1 MSRYAGIGLEA
12 ERVRILVVEDE
23 RDLADAIARGLR
35 REGMAVDVALDGS
48 NGLEKALVNGYDV
61 VVLDRDLP
69 RLHGDDVCRELL
81 ARGSTARILMLTAAS
96 GTRDRIEGLD
106 LGADDY
112 LGKPFD
118 FGELTA
124 RIRALARRGHSTRE
138 PVLRRLDIELDPA
151 TRRAERGGRSIELTR
166 KEFAVLEVLMRAE
179 GVVVSAEELL
189 ERAWDEEAD
198 PFTNAVRMTVS
209 KLRRSLGDPPVIE
222 TVVGVGYRL

>member
-1 MSRYAGIGLEA
+1 M
-12 ERVRILVVEDE
+12 RILVVEDE

-35 REGMAVDVALDGS
+35 REGMAVDIAFDGS
-48 NGLEKALVNGYDV
+48 DGLEKATVNGYDV
-61 VVLDRDLP
+61 ILLDRDLP

-81 ARGSTARILMLTAAS
+81 ASGSTARILMLTAAS
-96 GTRDRIEGLD
+96 GTSDRIEGLD

-124 RIRALARRGHSTRE
+124 RIRALARRSQPARE
-138 PVLRRLDIELDPA
+138 PVLRRLDITLDPA
-151 TRRAERGGRSIELTR
+151 TRRVERGGRPVELTR
-166 KEFAVLEVLMRAE
+166 KEFAVLEVLLRAE
-179 GVVVSAEELL
+179 GGVVSAEELL

-222 TVVGVGYRL
+222 TIVGVGYRL

>member
-1 MSRYAGIGLEA
+1 M
-12 ERVRILVVEDE
+12 RILVVEDE

-35 REGMAVDVALDGS
+35 REGMAVDVAFDGS
-48 NGLEKALVNGYDV
+48 DGLEKATVNGYDV

-69 RLHGDDVCRELL
+69 RVHGDEVCRELL
-81 ARGSTARILMLTAAS
+81 ASDSTARILMLTAAS
-96 GTRDRIEGLD
+96 GTIDRIAGLD

-124 RIRALARRGHSTRE
+124 RIRALARRGQPARE
-138 PVLRRLDIELDPA
+138 PVLRRLDITLDPA
-151 TRRAERGGRSIELTR
+151 TRRVERGGRPVELTR
-166 KEFAVLEVLMRAE
+166 KEFAVLEVLLRAE
-179 GVVVSAEELL
+179 GGVVSAEELL

-209 KLRRSLGDPPVIE
+209 KLRRSLGEPPVIE